1 MKMNQ
6 LKYVSLSTLLSF
18 SCLLPCYS
26 VDSKVNEQ
34 ARKLVEEG
42 KLQEALTLEQQVA
55 KSEPNSSTPHLA
67 MTAIYQAMG
76 MGDKALTE
84 AQLAVKLSP
93 SSGNAHYNLATVY
106 YSQKQLANALAEYQK
121 AVNLGQGDVNTQRAI
136 AQCLLESG
144 RIPEALSRLES
155 LSKKYPTDKDIW
167 LNLGRAYL
175 LYGDATAAGQ
185 AAEKAVNL
193 APDFYPALILKA
205 DVKLSSAQFSDA
217 RELAMKALTL
227 NPNYP
232 VAYLVLGQLASY
244 NIDKPEEAL
253 SVVTE
258 AKKFVKNSPE
268 VFFLLGSGFAR
279 VATTKTA
286 SQDPRLSRKWWD
298 VTELALKTAADQAP
312 RQLEPNLLV
321 AKIMLD
327 RRRPVEALPYAERAY
342 ALAPNNKQVQ
352 QLYKAASVARYDLVG
367 NFMHWYQSTFQKK

>member
-1 MKMNQ
+1 MK
-6 LKYVSLSTLLSF
+6 YISLSALLIL
-18 SCLLPCYS
+18 SCSMPCYS

-34 ARKLVEEG
+34 AKKLVQEG

-76 MGDKALTE
+76 MSDKALEE

-106 YSQKQLANALAEYQK
+106 YSRRQLANALEEYQK
-121 AVNLGQGDVNTQRAI
+121 AVSLGKGDVHAQRAI

-144 RIPEALSRLES
+144 RIPEALSRLEA

-175 LYGDATAAGQ
+175 LYGDPTAAGL

-217 RELAMKALTL
+217 RELALKALSL
-227 NPNYP
+227 NPHYP

-244 NIDKPEEAL
+244 NIDKPDEAL
-253 SVVTE
+253 NLVTE
-258 AKKFVKNSPE
+258 ARKFVKNSPQ

-279 VATTKTA
+279 VAATKTV
-286 SQDPRLSRKWWD
+286 SQDPRLSRKWFD

-312 RQLEPNLLV
+312 QELEPNLLV

-342 ALAPNNKQVQ
+342 AIAPQNKQVQ
-352 QLYKAASVARYDLVG
+352 QIYKAASVAKYDLVG